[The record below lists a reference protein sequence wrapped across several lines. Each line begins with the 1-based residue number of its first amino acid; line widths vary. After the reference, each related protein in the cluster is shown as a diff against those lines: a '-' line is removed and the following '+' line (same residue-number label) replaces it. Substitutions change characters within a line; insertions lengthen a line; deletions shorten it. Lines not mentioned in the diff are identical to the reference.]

1 MISESTLM
9 TSITEFV
16 NSCALVSGC
25 EPKFNSIDVVERRV
39 WEGLTTKTPSECSD
53 GKDHQLGQLKGG
65 KSRGECPHFP
75 PC

>member
-25 EPKFNSIDVVERRV
+25 EPKFNSIDVVESRV
-39 WEGLTTKTPSECSD
+39 WEGLTTKTPSDCSD
-53 GKDHQLGQLKGG
+53 GKDHQLGQFKGG
-65 KSRGECPHFP
+65 KR
-75 PC
+75 